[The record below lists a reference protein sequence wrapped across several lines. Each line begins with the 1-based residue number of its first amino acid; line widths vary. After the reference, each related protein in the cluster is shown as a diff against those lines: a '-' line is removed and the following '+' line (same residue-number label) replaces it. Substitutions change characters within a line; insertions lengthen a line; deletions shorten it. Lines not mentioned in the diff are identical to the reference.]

1 MKQQTQEKRTLP
13 QIGVLA
19 LMLEA
24 YEPIFPGIIA
34 QQTAYVKEV
43 LSSLGN
49 AAAFSF
55 EALALNRA
63 DIERLTA
70 QYNREGLDGI
80 LILLCSYSQ
89 GQYLV
94 RAMQDNRLPLALAL
108 IQPDE
113 TVGDDFEE
121 LELTVNQGIHG
132 SQDNANALLRAGI
145 PCAYY
150 AGSRFDGKL
159 NAFVAD
165 FGAAAQTVR
174 RMRSMRIGIIGKLA
188 GMGDVVTDDMAVYRK
203 LGPEFIY
210 DSIGTVTK
218 CVEQV
223 SRREIDERVALEREL
238 FTVDP
243 QMPPERHAYAVK
255 LYLGLK
261 RYVEENGYAGYTA
274 HFEEFGADGR
284 YTQLPLLAASNL
296 LADGYGYAAEGDAS
310 CAAMVAAMHTL
321 CGRANFSEMYMMDL
335 KRDAILLCHAGEG
348 NWKTCRKD
356 QKPFLMDRVFN
367 EGGLSNPPTPI
378 FAPDAGRASLISI
391 VHLGGERFR
400 LVVSHGTLPEQ
411 PKLNKIDM
419 PYIFFQPDSGAATLA
434 RSWLEAG
441 GTHHETVVY
450 GEYRARI
457 RLLAQLLGIEYL
469 EL

>member
-1 MKQQTQEKRTLP
+1 MEHAKESTLLP
-13 QIGVLA
+13 KLGVLA

-34 QQTAYVKEV
+34 RQTAYVREV
-43 LSSLGN
+43 LEGLSGV
-49 AAAFSF
+49 AAFHF
-55 EALALNRA
+55 DALALNRA

-70 QYNREGLDGI
+70 QYNIEGLDGI

-94 RAMQDNRLPLALAL
+94 RAMQENRLPLALAL

-145 PCAYY
+145 PCAYF
-150 AGSRFDGKL
+150 AGSRLGGSL
-159 NAFVAD
+159 NAFIAD
-165 FGAAAQTVR
+165 FGAAARTVR
-174 RMRSMRIGIIGKLA
+174 RMKTMRIGIIGKLA
-188 GMGDVVTDDMAVYRK
+188 GMGDVVTDDMAFFRK

-218 CVEQV
+218 CIEQV
-223 SRREIDERVALEREL
+223 SQDAIDARVRLEREL
-238 FTVDP
+238 FDVDP
-243 QMPPERHAYAVK
+243 AMPRDRHAYAVK

-261 RYVEENGYAGYTA
+261 RYVEQNGYAGYTA

-284 YTQLPLLAASNL
+284 YDQLPLLAASNL
-296 LADGYGYAAEGDAS
+296 LSEGYGYAAEGDAS
-310 CAAMVAAMHTL
+310 CAAMVASMHTL
-321 CGRANFSEMYMMDL
+321 SGMANFSEMYMMDL

-348 NWKTCRKD
+348 NWKTCQSGR
-356 QKPFLMDRVFN
+356 KPFLMDRVFN

-378 FAPDAGRASLISI
+378 FAPDAGRASLLSI

-400 LVVSHGTLPEQ
+400 LVCSHGTLPEQ
-411 PKLNKIDM
+411 PQLNKIDM

-434 RSWLEAG
+434 KRWLDAG

-450 GEYRARI
+450 GEHRARI
-457 RLLAQLLGIEYL
+457 RLFAQLLGIEYL

>member
-1 MKQQTQEKRTLP
+1 MDTTRNATPLP
-13 QIGVLA
+13 KLGVLA

-24 YEPIFPGIIA
+24 YEPIFPGITER
-34 QQTAYVKEV
+34 QTAYVKEV
-43 LSSLGN
+43 LASL
-49 AAAFSF
+49 ADTAEFRF
-55 EALALNRA
+55 DALALNRG
-63 DIERLTA
+63 DIERMTA
-70 QYNREGLDGI
+70 EYNREALDGI

-94 RAMQDNRLPLALAL
+94 RAMQQNRLPLALAL
-108 IQPDE
+108 IQPNE

-159 NAFVAD
+159 RAFVAD
-165 FGAAAQTVR
+165 FSAAARTVQ
-174 RMRSMRIGIIGKLA
+174 RMKTMRIGIIGKLA
-188 GMGDVVTDDMAVYRK
+188 GMGDVVTDDMAFFRK

-218 CVEQV
+218 YVEQV
-223 SRREIDERVALEREL
+223 SQHEIEERVALEREL
-238 FTVDP
+238 FDVDP
-243 QMPPERHAYAVK
+243 AMPPERHAYAVR

-284 YTQLPLLAASNL
+284 YLQLPLLAASNL
-296 LADGYGYAAEGDAS
+296 LAEGYGYAAEGDAS
-310 CAAMVAAMHTL
+310 CAAMAASLGTL
-321 CGRANFSEMYMMDL
+321 CGIANFSEMYMMDL

-356 QKPFLMDRVFN
+356 KKPFLMDRVFN

-378 FAPDAGRASLISI
+378 FAPDAGRASLVSI

-411 PKLNKIDM
+411 PVLRKIDM

-434 RSWLEAG
+434 QRWLEAG

-450 GEYRARI
+450 GDYRARLKLFA
-457 RLLAQLLGIEYL
+457 RLLDVEYM

>member
-1 MKQQTQEKRTLP
+1 MDTTRNAITLP
-13 QIGVLA
+13 KLGVLA

-24 YEPIFPGIIA
+24 YEPIFSGITER
-34 QQTAYVKEV
+34 QTAYVKEV
-43 LSSLGN
+43 LASL
-49 AAAFSF
+49 ADTAEFRF
-55 EALALNRA
+55 DALALNRG
-63 DIERLTA
+63 DIERMTA
-70 QYNREGLDGI
+70 AYNREALDGI

-94 RAMQDNRLPLALAL
+94 RAMQQNRLPLALAL

-159 NAFVAD
+159 RAFVAD
-165 FGAAAQTVR
+165 FSAAARTVQ
-174 RMRSMRIGIIGKLA
+174 RMKTMRIGIIGKLA
-188 GMGDVVTDDMAVYRK
+188 GMGDVVTDDMAFFRK

-218 CVEQV
+218 YVEQV
-223 SRREIDERVALEREL
+223 SQHEIEERVALEREL
-238 FTVDP
+238 FDVDP
-243 QMPPERHAYAVK
+243 AMPPERHAYAVR

-284 YTQLPLLAASNL
+284 YLQLPLLAASNL
-296 LADGYGYAAEGDAS
+296 LAEGYGYAAEGDAS
-310 CAAMVAAMHTL
+310 CAAMVASLGTL
-321 CGRANFSEMYMMDL
+321 CGIANFSEMYMMDL

-356 QKPFLMDRVFN
+356 KKPFLMDRVFN

-378 FAPDAGRASLISI
+378 FAPDAGRASLVSI

-411 PKLNKIDM
+411 PVLRKIDM

-434 RSWLEAG
+434 QRWLEAG

-450 GEYRARI
+450 GDYRARLKLFA
-457 RLLAQLLGIEYL
+457 RLLDVEYM

>member
-1 MKQQTQEKRTLP
+1 MDRQLP
-13 QIGVLA
+13 RIGVLA

-24 YEPIFPGIIA
+24 YEPIFPGITA
-34 QQTAYVKEV
+34 RQTAYVREV
-43 LSSLGN
+43 LDSLAGT
-49 AAAFSF
+49 AEFTFDS
-55 EALALNRA
+55 LALNRA
-63 DIERLTA
+63 DIEQKTA
-70 QYNREGLDGI
+70 AYNRDGLDGI

-94 RAMQDNRLPLALAL
+94 RAMQENRLPLALAL

-145 PCAYY
+145 SCAYY
-150 AGSRFDGKL
+150 AGSRFGDEFS
-159 NAFVAD
+159 AFVTD
-165 FGAAAQTVR
+165 FGSAARTVR
-174 RMRSMRIGIIGKLA
+174 RMKTMRIGIVGKLA
-188 GMGDVVTDDMAVYRK
+188 GMGDVVTDDMAFYRK
-203 LGPEFIY
+203 LGPEFVY
-210 DSIGTVTK
+210 DSIGSVTK

-223 SRREIDERVALEREL
+223 TKEEIGARVALERTL
-238 FTVDP
+238 FDIDSK
-243 QMPPERHAYAVK
+243 MPTERHAYAVK

-284 YTQLPLLAASNL
+284 YEQLPLLAASNL
-296 LADGYGYAAEGDAS
+296 LAEGYGYAAEGDAS

-321 CGRANFSEMYMMDL
+321 CGQANFSEMYMMDL

-348 NWKTCRKD
+348 NWKTCRAD
-356 QKPFLMDRVFN
+356 RKPFLMDRVFN

-391 VHLGGERFR
+391 MHLEGERFR
-400 LVVSHGTLPEQ
+400 LVCAHGELPMQ
-411 PKLNKIDM
+411 PELKKIDM
-419 PYIFFQPDSGAATLA
+419 PYLFFRPDSGAAALA
-434 RSWLEAG
+434 RRWLEAG

-450 GEYRARI
+450 GEHRN
-457 RLLAQLLGIEYL
+457 RLRLFASMLGIEYT
-469 EL
+469 EV

>member
-55 EALALNRA
+55 ESLALNRA

-321 CGRANFSEMYMMDL
+321 CGQANFSEMYMMAL
-335 KRDAILLCHAGEG
+335 KRNALLLCHAGEG

>member
-13 QIGVLA
+13 KIGVLA

-24 YEPIFPGIIA
+24 YEPIFPGIVA
-34 QQTAYVKEV
+34 RQTAYVKEV
-43 LSSLGN
+43 LSSFGN

-55 EALALNRA
+55 EALALNRT
-63 DIERLTA
+63 DIERMTA

-94 RAMQDNRLPLALAL
+94 RAMQENRLPLALAL

-174 RMRSMRIGIIGKLA
+174 QMRSMRIGIIGKLA

-210 DSIGTVTK
+210 DSIGSVTK
-218 CVEQV
+218 YVEQV
-223 SRREIDERVALEREL
+223 SQREIDERVALEREL
-238 FTVDP
+238 FDIDP
-243 QMPPERHAYAVK
+243 KMPPERHAYAVK

-321 CGRANFSEMYMMDL
+321 CGMANFSEMYMMDL
-335 KRDAILLCHAGEG
+335 KRNAILLCHAGEG

-378 FAPDAGRASLISI
+378 FAPDAGRASLVSI

-434 RSWLEAG
+434 QRWLEAG

-450 GEYRARI
+450 GEHRARI

>member
-1 MKQQTQEKRTLP
+1 MPKV
-13 QIGVLA
+13 GVLA

-24 YEPIFPGIIA
+24 YEPIFPGITV
-34 QQTAYVKEV
+34 QQTAYVHEV
-43 LSSLGN
+43 LDSLKS
-49 AAAFSF
+49 AAEFRF
-55 EALALNRA
+55 ESLALNRT
-63 DIERLTA
+63 DIERMTA
-70 QYNREGLDGI
+70 EYNREGLDGI

-94 RAMQDNRLPLALAL
+94 RAMQENRLPLALAL

-159 NAFVAD
+159 LSFVAD

-174 RMRSMRIGIIGKLA
+174 RMKAMRIGIIGKLA

-210 DSIGTVTK
+210 DSIGTVTRF
-218 CVEQV
+218 VEQV
-223 SRREIDERVALEREL
+223 SEREIEERVALEREI

-243 QMPPERHAYAVK
+243 KMPPERHAYAVK

-284 YTQLPLLAASNL
+284 YAQLPLLAASNL

-310 CAAMVAAMHTL
+310 CAAMVACMHTL
-321 CGRANFSEMYMMDL
+321 CGIANFSEMYMMDL
-335 KRDAILLCHAGEG
+335 KRNAILLCHAGEG

-356 QKPFLMDRVFN
+356 RKPFLMDRVFN

-400 LVVSHGTLPEQ
+400 LVVSNGTLPEQ

-434 RSWLEAG
+434 ERWLEAG

-450 GEYRARI
+450 GEHRARL
-457 RLLAQLLGIEYL
+457 RLFAKLLGVEYV